1 MTHELVNEQCR
12 AQAEIQI
19 KLGCYIN
26 AMRWY
31 NTAAARTI
39 GHKKSADY
47 HALAADCAKR
57 GGASYDP
64 SSYAEDYEAVEI
76 A

>member
-1 MTHELVNEQCR
+1 MELVNEQCSD
-12 AQAEIQI
+12 QALIQI

-39 GHKKSADY
+39 GHKKSGRYEAK
-47 HALAADCAKR
+47 AKECAR
-57 GGASYDP
+57 LGGASYDP
-64 SSYAEDYEAVEI
+64 GSYAEDYEAVEPT
-76 A
+76 